1 MPRMKCVVIISTQN
15 EMRYK
20 QLNIADV
27 LNKKN
32 GNIHHIVIGANG
44 ATSVKHILMIVMAM
58 STIRNS
64 SEA

>member
-20 QLNIADV
+20 QLNITDDIVV

-32 GNIHHIVIGANG
+32 GNIHQIVIGANG

-64 SEA
+64 